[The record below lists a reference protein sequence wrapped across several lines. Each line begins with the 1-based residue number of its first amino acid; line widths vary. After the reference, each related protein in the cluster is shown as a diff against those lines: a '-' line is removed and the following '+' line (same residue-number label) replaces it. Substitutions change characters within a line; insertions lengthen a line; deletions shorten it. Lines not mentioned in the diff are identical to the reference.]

1 MDVMYP
7 RLFLSL
13 MLLLASGLA
22 VSGAP
27 PAAAFNLR
35 AVTNSPFTFSLS
47 WRDNSTNETSFIIG
61 VRPAGS
67 VGNYAALGN
76 PVAAGVT
83 NFIAAGLMF
92 PGSTNQIAVFAANG
106 DGNTISSNTVIVQM
120 PRFDAPTN
128 LQAAILDAST
138 VRLTWKDNTT
148 NETDFFVGVRIGT
161 NGSFSIF
168 PGGVLP
174 ANTTNFTATG
184 LEPAQTYQFVIQA
197 NYLDAFATNEALSSV
212 VTVNTPNAFTSRRF
226 HPAVVGE
233 SIEPYTLSASTDR
246 EAPTSFGVAGLPPGL
261 SFDGTDLITG
271 TPMQAGIFQASL
283 TAQYPTEGTITNTL
297 TFRVIHPPGPP
308 AISAVIP
315 KQTLTKGGP
324 PVLLSLNGFFRDRDT
339 EKAVRFTTTK
349 GNFDLA
355 LYPSATPQTVS
366 NFLGYVTRGDY
377 SNTLIYRAS
386 RIGFFSEPFVIQ
398 SGSLKAAGT
407 NFTRIPFTASPTN
420 EPGVKHLRGTVS
432 LAKKGGFPNSAVAD
446 WFINLRDNSDQ
457 LDDQNGGFA
466 AFGRVCGNG
475 LDVAD
480 EIMTLPVADYT
491 VLVDGTP
498 TSFDDWPSDA
508 PTAPPAP
515 QPASHIVVQSV
526 GLIEPLTYAVTG
538 NTVPGLITASVNGTN
553 LTLTPVTP
561 FGGATAITITA
572 TDLDGNTTGQTFI
585 VEVASAYT
593 TWLNQ
598 FALAGSN
605 SLPTAD
611 PDGDGVTNAVEFAL
625 AGSPTVP
632 DAAAS
637 RPRHSLTNISSQPYL
652 ALNFKLAKD
661 LSGASV
667 LINGANQVTGSW
679 TNLWSSSNLASPL
692 VTRLVDQGSNYLITV
707 RDTAPA
713 TTGASNRFLNLRVQ
727 LP

>member
-1 MDVMYP
+1 MSAMYS

-13 MLLLASGLA
+13 MLLLASGLV
-22 VSGAP
+22 VSGAA
-27 PAAAFNLR
+27 PAAASNLR

-47 WRDNSTNETSFIIG
+47 WRDNSNNETSFIVG
-61 VRPAGS
+61 ARPAGS
-67 VGNYAALGN
+67 AVIFTQLGDAVPAN
-76 PVAAGVT
+76 VT
-83 NFIAAGLMF
+83 NFVAAGLMV
-92 PGSTNQIAVFAANG
+92 PGTTNEIAVFAANG
-106 DGNTISSNTVIVQM
+106 DGVTGSSGTVIVQM

-128 LQAAILDAST
+128 LQAAMLDAST

-161 NGSFSIF
+161 SGSFTIF

-174 ANTTNFTATG
+174 ANTTNFTAAG

-197 NYLDAFATNEALSSV
+197 NYLDAFATNEVLSSV

-233 SIEPYTLSASTDR
+233 SIEPYTLAASTDR
-246 EAPTSFGVAGLPPGL
+246 ETPNSFGVAGLPPGL
-261 SFDGTDLITG
+261 SFDGTDQITG
-271 TPMQAGIFQASL
+271 TPTQAGIFQASL
-283 TAQYPTEGTITNTL
+283 TAQYPTEGTITNAL
-297 TFRVIHPPGPP
+297 TFRVIHPTGPP

-315 KQTLTKGGP
+315 KQTLTKAGP
-324 PVLLSLNGFFRDRDT
+324 PVILSLNSFFRDLDA
-339 EKAVRFTTTK
+339 EKAVRFATTK

-386 RIGFFSEPFVIQ
+386 RVGFFSDPFVIQ
-398 SGSLKAAGT
+398 GGSLKAAGT

-432 LAKKGGFPNSAVAD
+432 LAKKGGLPNSAVAD

-480 EIMTLPVADYT
+480 SIMTLPVADYT

-498 TSFDDWPSDA
+498 SSFDDWPSDA

-538 NTVPGLITASVNGTN
+538 DTVPGLVSAVVNGTN
-553 LTLTPVTP
+553 LVLTPLSQFGGITTLTV
-561 FGGATAITITA
+561 AA
-572 TDLDGNTTGQTFI
+572 TDLDGNTNVQSFV
-585 VEVASAYT
+585 VEIASAYT

-598 FALAGSN
+598 FALAGGN

-652 ALNFKLAKD
+652 AVNFKLAKD

-667 LINGANQVTGSW
+667 LINAANQVTGGW

-707 RDTAPA
+707 RDTAPV